1 MPLPKKT
8 GANHYHAQLGFA
20 DKCRAIKGL
29 VVSWSMA
36 RINDLWDGSM
46 DKRKVR
52 GLVPCC
58 GQDELRYRNA
68 SLIHITSNNLLVFIC

>member
-1 MPLPKKT
+1 MPWLQAGST
-8 GANHYHAQLGFA
+8 HYPAQLGPP
-20 DKCRAIKGL
+20 DKGRAIKGL
-29 VVSWSMA
+29 EVCWSMA

-58 GQDELRYRNA
+58 GEDGYRA
-68 SLIHITSNNLLVFIC
+68 QVPQRLIDSY